1 MKKKIVVGISGASGM
16 PAAWCLLRMLK
27 EVPDVESHLVLT
39 KAAELTI
46 GYETEKRVED
56 FRALA
61 DVIYDAGEMGAAIAS
76 GSFHTDGMIIVP
88 CSMKT
93 IAGIAGGYTDNLL
106 LRAADCMIKERR
118 RLVLMVRECPFSRIH
133 LRNMEFLAECGAH
146 IMPMMMTFYNRPES
160 IEDMVVHVV
169 SKALERFQIDT
180 GRYKRWAGKKGEV

>member
-1 MKKKIVVGISGASGM
+1 
-16 PAAWCLLRMLK
+16 
-27 EVPDVESHLVLT
+27 
-39 KAAELTI
+39 
-46 GYETEKRVED
+46 
-56 FRALA
+56 
-61 DVIYDAGEMGAAIAS
+61 
-76 GSFHTDGMIIVP
+76 
-88 CSMKT
+88 MKT

-133 LRNMEFLAECGAH
+133 LRNMEFLAECGAD

>member
-16 PAAWCLLRMLK
+16 PVAWCLLKMLK
-27 EVPDVESHLVLT
+27 EAPEVETHLVLT

-133 LRNMEFLAECGAH
+133 LRNMEFLAECGAD

>member
-1 MKKKIVVGISGASGM
+1 MMRRIVVGISGASGM
-16 PAAWCLLRMLK
+16 PAAWCLLKMLK
-27 EVPDVESHLVLT
+27 EAPEVETHLVLT

-133 LRNMEFLAECGAH
+133 LRNMEFLAECGAD